1 MKRFSN
7 GKRCKHVP
15 EVHDVA
21 RSKVILSK
29 LGCDIR
35 KSNDVKQMR
44 IAFMHWADFGTA
56 HVMLERVNCG

>member
-29 LGCDIR
+29 SGDDIR
-35 KSNDVKQMR
+35 KNYVKQMR
-44 IAFMHWADFGTA
+44 IAFMHWANFETA